1 MFRKFRAK
9 PKGPESS
16 VQQSLGSRE
25 RGLLPESIHVEEELI
40 PDFVRPA
47 LMLVTATVI
56 LFIIWAAVTNLKEV
70 ARAPGEIIPSGD
82 IKVVQHLD
90 GGVISEI
97 LTSEGQLVE
106 KGQVLLRV
114 SGSRAT
120 AELGQMMARLDGLR
134 LREERLLAVTEGKL
148 KPDFD
153 ALEIGKPGMV
163 TTQRDIYLAQLAAR
177 ASTLDILDKQIEQ
190 RRQRIEQ
197 QRTALAVAKEHQS
210 LTTELSDMRE
220 DLASRRLVNRSV
232 LLETRRAKVTAIGEV
247 DRLREEIG
255 ISQQELAESISRR
268 TDAQNQLR
276 QDALV
281 ELGAVRAE
289 IAELEGT
296 LSRLHGQVDR
306 LEVRA
311 PNRGF
316 VHDFKIYNVDQVI
329 DPGAML
335 MQIVSEKPVLE
346 AEVRI
351 ATRDIGFV
359 KVGQHVNLR
368 ATSFDYARFG
378 VAKGILKQVS
388 PSSLLGDDKQ
398 PYYRGVV
405 ELDNPYVGDTAA
417 HYTLQ
422 PGMSVEADILT
433 GEKTLLTY
441 LTKPVI
447 DVISLSFSER

>member
-16 VQQSLGSRE
+16 VHQSLGSRE

-106 KGQVLLRV
+106 KGQILLRV
-114 SGSRAT
+114 SGSKAT

-153 ALEIGKPGMV
+153 SLEIGKPGMV

-190 RRQRIEQ
+190 RRQRVEQ
-197 QRTALAVAKEHQS
+197 QRTALSVAKEHQS

-268 TDAQNQLR
+268 MDAQNQLR
-276 QDALV
+276 QEALV
-281 ELGAVRAE
+281 ELGAIRAE

-296 LSRLHGQVDR
+296 VSRLHGQVDR
-306 LEVRA
+306 LDVRA

-329 DPGAML
+329 EPGAML

-351 ATRDIGFV
+351 AIRDIGFV